1 MERNIGGGKIREPA
15 GGNVVY
21 ADPCRFA
28 KALNFEFA
36 ESLLVF
42 EKPESGA
49 NDLTGVAESAVAN
62 IRLNEL
68 FEPGR
73 EVDVLGWH
81 NLKMQG
87 LARIVNRSG
96 LWNFGM
102 GNPFP
107 FFGIMN
113 DSARG
118 AYAGMLRRFLSPQR
132 VPWRRVF
139 QSVLSWHYAN
149 KMSGSC

>member
-1 MERNIGGGKIREPA
+1 VERNIGGGKIREPA

-28 KALNFEFA
+28 ETLNFEFA

-81 NLKMQG
+81 NLKMQE

-96 LWNFGM
+96 LWNF
-102 GNPFP
+102 
-107 FFGIMN
+107 
-113 DSARG
+113 
-118 AYAGMLRRFLSPQR
+118 
-132 VPWRRVF
+132 
-139 QSVLSWHYAN
+139 
-149 KMSGSC
+149 